1 MNEAAYIKLIEKLI
15 ALMTTKYSGMEYRVK
30 TFSELE
36 KIWRGH
42 EMELLNKIYIIE
54 HSIAA

>member
-1 MNEAAYIKLIEKLI
+1 MNEDAYIKLIEKLI

-36 KIWRGH
+36 KVWRGH
-42 EMELLNKIYIIE
+42 EMELLYKVYAIE
-54 HSIAA
+54 HLIAA